1 MILLLWLRNVG
12 GKVTGRLGKSLG
24 EISLYAVN
32 WLSLDN
38 RALCFAGE
46 NRRKKP
52 GHD

>member
-12 GKVTGRLGKSLG
+12 GKVVGRLGNV
-24 EISLYAVN
+24 IRRNLYAVN